1 MKNILKLGLTAC
13 LAAAFVFAGCKKDDD
28 SKYSVT
34 LSANNAE
41 WGVVAG
47 AGEYDEG
54 TEITIMATASSGYH
68 FQNWS
73 DGDATNPRTLTV
85 SKNLA
90 LIAVF
95 AEGAASS
102 QGGGQGTQQ
111 GGNTPQPAANG
122 DILPKKVT
130 KIVMTNSSEEV
141 VDTYLFDTQGRII
154 SDTETYRGKVEE
166 ENTFIYTDNTI
177 TWSEDG
183 HSNRVFNIENGRIV
197 SEVLTEGSGDYV
209 YVYPTTYTY
218 TSDGYLVSMVTTAE
232 GKSTEEFIDE
242 EKFTVT
248 NGNITEYEGQYIDG
262 DRKDE
267 YKATVA
273 FGDKPNNLNVDVTLF
288 ILDYS
293 YLFSDYLGKRNMNLP
308 TSMSEI
314 STYTRNG
321 KEPEK
326 ETHVEQYTYT
336 YDGDYLTK
344 ITVAYRSKEYTYE
357 IFYE

>member
-13 LAAAFVFAGCKKDDD
+13 LVAAFVFAGCKKDDD

-73 DGDATNPRTLTV
+73 DGDATNPRTLTID
-85 SKNLA
+85 KNIA

-95 AEGAASS
+95 AEGN
-102 QGGGQGTQQ
+102 GNGTVN
-111 GGNTPQPAANG
+111 GGNSGNNNSGNSGTANG

-130 KIVMTNSSEEV
+130 KIVMTNSSREV

-154 SDTETYRGKVEE
+154 SDTETYEGKEE
-166 ENTFIYTDNTI
+166 DENTYIYTDNTI
-177 TWSEDG
+177 TWLEGG

-197 SEVLTEGSGDYV
+197 SSVLTEGSGDYV

-232 GKSTEEFIDE
+232 GKSTEEFIVE
-242 EKFTVT
+242 SKLIVT
-248 NGNITEYEGQYIDG
+248 NGNITETESRTIEVDYESKHNTTI
-262 DRKDE
+262 
-267 YKATVA
+267 A

-293 YLFSDYLGKRNMNLP
+293 APFSDYLGKRNMNLP

-326 ETHVEQYTYT
+326 DTYVEQYTYT